1 MYQYNDIRHVHLEIS
16 TRCNAACP
24 GCPRNLCGVDV
35 IDDFP
40 LYDMSLQDAQAI
52 FTTAFLTQLNAIH
65 INGNLGDFVTARDG
79 LAIVE
84 YFLSQNPQLNIS
96 ISTNAGIRS
105 SVWTRLAELG
115 VVVYFC
121 IDGLEGTHELYRQ
134 QTKWTTV
141 IDNAKQF
148 IAAGGLAH
156 WKMIRFDH
164 NEHEVAECQQLADEY
179 GFTAFEYVDHGRSDF
194 PVFNQ
199 KGQFQHNIGSHSL
212 PTQFEK
218 ILWVHYEGMDRPEP
232 RPASKKISC
241 EVAKGR
247 SVYITA
253 IGEVYPCC
261 WLGFYPRTMYHQDNE
276 RIADMLPSSNN
287 AKEVGI
293 AAAIEW
299 FNRVEKS
306 WHSAQLVPCAAYCGA

>member
-1 MYQYNDIRHVHLEIS
+1 MYNYTNIRKVHLEIS

-40 LYDMSLQDAQAI
+40 LYDMSLPDAQAI
-52 FTTAFLTQLNAIH
+52 FTSAFLKQLDAIL

-84 YFLSQNPQLNIS
+84 YFLAENPQLNLS

-105 SVWTRLAELG
+105 DVWKRLAELG
-115 VVVYFC
+115 VVVHFC

-134 QTKWTTV
+134 QTRWATV
-141 IDNAKQF
+141 VENAKQF
-148 IAAGGLAH
+148 INAGGTAH

-164 NEHEVAECQQLADEY
+164 NEHQVDQCRALAKEY
-179 GFTAFEYVDHGRSDF
+179 GFAVFDFVDHGRSDF
-194 PVFNQ
+194 PVFDQ
-199 KGQFQHNIGSHSL
+199 KGMFQHNIGSHTL

-218 ILWVHYEGMDRPEP
+218 ILWVHHEGMDSPVTRPET
-232 RPASKKISC
+232 KNISC

-253 IGEVYPCC
+253 TGEVYPCC
-261 WLGFYPRTMYHQDNE
+261 WLGFYPRSMYHQDNK
-276 RIADMLPSSNN
+276 RIAELLPGSNN

-293 AAAIEW
+293 AAAIKW
-299 FNRVEKS
+299 FNRIEES
-306 WHSAQLVPCAAYCGA
+306 WHSDQLIPCATYCGA